1 MLSIFF
7 KKKKMS
13 LDATNANNGAL
24 LDLRHE
30 KVVSIGSQIASQGEE
45 RELLLKQMFLIES
58 GQSLLDF
65 ESQQSQLKSAV
76 QLHNAQTN
84 FNGATL
90 DTVVPQKRNLSPL
103 DLLTSSSMTNLATTT
118 ASTTDTHSA
127 LSSAFGTRYVV
138 VLLYFPPPN

>member
-1 MLSIFF
+1 MSSNLS
-7 KKKKMS
+7 
-13 LDATNANNGAL
+13 AENNGAL

-45 RELLLKQMFLIES
+45 RELLLKQMFLIEA

-65 ESQQSQLKSAV
+65 DAQQTQLKSAV

-90 DTVVPQKRNLSPL
+90 DTIVQEKRNLSPL
-103 DLLTSSSMTNLATTT
+103 DLLTTSTANGANAAAAAAAATTT
-118 ASTTDTHSA
+118 TTADAPTNPS
-127 LSSAFGTRYVV
+127 LFGSLELFKR
-138 VLLYFPPPN
+138 LCRFFSQA